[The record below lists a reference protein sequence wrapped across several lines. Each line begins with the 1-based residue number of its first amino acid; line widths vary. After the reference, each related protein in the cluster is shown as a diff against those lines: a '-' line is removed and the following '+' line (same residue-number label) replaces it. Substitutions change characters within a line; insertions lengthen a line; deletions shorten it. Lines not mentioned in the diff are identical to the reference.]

1 MSAAASRRRGFC
13 YLEVAGLLTMG
24 MGLEPMSISV
34 RNEPGR
40 RGVRTGSIEDWE
52 LVMSRAADAEA
63 VGSPELLRPEPST
76 REYLFGDFA
85 GERCCPAWCATKAI
99 RLNLQSRLSLS
110 PGTCRYDWR
119 SRPLSSGRVESMH
132 NFHVVPFSFYN
143 AIVGG
148 TWYTRG

>member
-1 MSAAASRRRGFC
+1 
-13 YLEVAGLLTMG
+13 

-34 RNEPGR
+34 RNESGR

-52 LVMSRAADAEA
+52 IVMTRAADAEA
-63 VGSPELLRPEPST
+63 VGSLELLRPEPST
-76 REYLFGDFA
+76 REYVIGDLLP
-85 GERCCPAWCATKAI
+85 GLVCHQSHTPKLTKPAV
-99 RLNLQSRLSLS
+99 SLS
-110 PGTCRYDWR
+110 PCTCRYDWR
-119 SRPLSSGRVESMH
+119 SRPLSPRRVESMH